1 MNSPRGSVSAGMTMY
16 DTIQYVPCGVL
27 TVCLGMAASM
37 GTFLLGADA
46 EGKRRSLLNAYFNCR
61 VYQSAQG

>member
-1 MNSPRGSVSAGMTMY
+1 MTMY
-16 DTIQYVPCGVL
+16 DTIQYVLCGVL
-27 TVCLGMAASM
+27 TVCFGMAASM

-61 VYQSAQG
+61 LYQSAQG